1 MKMLWFQ
8 EHTLENIV
16 RKILVACYHKNQ
28 ARDFAKLQHSGLLF
42 LYFNDFNKTMLDK
55 KKDFE
60 KVIWVLLLIADYTW
74 SQYMLKIKGF
84 DQYTLLYC

>member
-42 LYFNDFNKTMLDK
+42 LYFNDFNKTM
-55 KKDFE
+55 
-60 KVIWVLLLIADYTW
+60 
-74 SQYMLKIKGF
+74 
-84 DQYTLLYC
+84 

>member
-16 RKILVACYHKNQ
+16 RKILVACYRKNQ

-55 KKDFE
+55 KK
-60 KVIWVLLLIADYTW
+60 T
-74 SQYMLKIKGF
+74 LKKLYGF
-84 DQYTLLYC
+84 YY

>member
-28 ARDFAKLQHSGLLF
+28 ARGFAKLQHSGLLF

-55 KKDFE
+55 KK
-60 KVIWVLLLIADYTW
+60 T
-74 SQYMLKIKGF
+74 LKKLYGF
-84 DQYTLLYC
+84 YY